1 MAYYPYYITRM
12 LCKECNIN
20 FVSFLF
26 LFFQKELM
34 ITMHMKIT
42 KGVKKMQIDDDE
54 ITTVVSSD
62 DDTASLN
69 SNDGNEDNAVSK
81 PQSPLNK
88 LHVKDVSLKDMV

>member
-1 MAYYPYYITRM
+1 M

-20 FVSFLF
+20 FVSY

-34 ITMHMKIT
+34 STMHMKIT

>member
-1 MAYYPYYITRM
+1 
-12 LCKECNIN
+12 
-20 FVSFLF
+20 
-26 LFFQKELM
+26 
-34 ITMHMKIT
+34 MKIT
-42 KGVKKMQIDDDE
+42 KGVKKMQIDDDDE